1 MRSVRGMKPLL
12 CLFLGLV
19 TVSILTADDSPGHL
33 TIWDDQP
40 ATEWDVSYPVGNGR
54 IGAMPQGAFPAEKIL
69 INEETIWENK
79 GPMKMGGET
88 PKHLE
93 TIRELE
99 AKGDYHAADR
109 LFEKEILDGG
119 RPNAYQLVGWLEL
132 DYEAAALDETRRE
145 LDLHTGIARSTH
157 TLADGNRISQ
167 EVIGS
172 SSDDVIAVLI
182 RSAKPVSL
190 GVTMNGAVTEGG
202 DLVLE
207 GAASGDRGTR
217 FISRVRATG
226 CDKVG
231 TSGDALKIG
240 PTKSVT
246 LYLSVATDLDRT
258 QPGRTLPDGWRKK
271 ALDDLDKV
279 SAKQP
284 AGVVAAAVASHA
296 KYFDRVDLQLG
307 DTDPAILKLTTRER
321 LARIKQG
328 KHDDPDLI
336 EDYVQF
342 GRYLL
347 IASSRPG
354 CFPANLQGLW
364 NPHLNPPWKSD
375 YHLNINLQMNYW
387 PAETMQLAEMHEPFF
402 KLVRHFQPK
411 GREMAGLMGMKGW
424 CMGHATDI
432 WGHAKTMSTKAKWS
446 GQLLN
451 GQWLTL
457 HLLDHYRFNRDP
469 KFLEEN
475 WDILTDSVRFA
486 DSWLI
491 PGPEEG
497 QLMSR
502 PSSSPENLFLY
513 TDDEGN
519 KIPAAL
525 SAGTSFDQFMIRQVF
540 SDYLEAAEVLGK
552 QDDPFVKHIAAT
564 LPKVYQPKIG
574 EDGRLMEWRLPFEEA
589 EPGHRHISHILG
601 AYPGN
606 QIDLDDD
613 PAMREAVLKSIEAR
627 LAKGGAATGWSRA
640 WTIGI
645 FARLSDAAKAYENLH
660 AILVR
665 STKDNLFD
673 NHPPFQIDGNFGAT
687 AAVAEMLLHSHND
700 EIKLL
705 PALPADRWPDGHVTG
720 LRARGDYTID
730 IEWQDG
736 KLVEATL
743 HPGPR
748 APKAIRVVHEG
759 KSIQLA
765 TPAGDTAVLEPG
777 NFERN

>member
-1 MRSVRGMKPLL
+1 MKPSHFL
-12 CLFLGLV
+12 LGLACS
-19 TVSILTADDSPGHL
+19 TTLMAADPGLRPL
-33 TIWDDQP
+33 TIWDNQP

-54 IGAMPQGAFPAEKIL
+54 IGAMPQGGFPAERIL

-79 GPMKMGGET
+79 GEMKMGENT

-109 LFEKEILDGG
+109 VFEKEVLDGG

-132 DYEAAALDETRRE
+132 NYDAADLGETRRN
-145 LDLHTGIARSTH
+145 LDLRTGVATSIH
-157 TLADGNRISQ
+157 TLSDGNEITQ
-167 EVIGS
+167 EVLAS
-172 SSDDVIAVLI
+172 APDDMIAVNI
-182 RSAKPVSL
+182 KARKPISLRVSMENA
-190 GVTMNGAVTEGG
+190 TTADG
-202 DLVLE
+202 DLVLH
-207 GAASGDRGTR
+207 GAASGPLGTK
-217 FISRVRATG
+217 FTSRVRAITA
-226 CDKVG
+226 DKIETKDGV
-231 TSGDALKIG
+231 LKIG
-240 PTKSVT
+240 PTTTVT
-246 LYLSVATDLDRT
+246 LYLSAATDFDRDE
-258 QPGRTLPDGWRKK
+258 PGKNLADGWQEKT
-271 ALDDLDKV
+271 LTDLDKV
-279 SAKQP
+279 QDKEP
-284 AGVVAAAVASHA
+284 AAVREAAIASHA
-296 KYFDRVDLQLG
+296 GYFDRVDLQLG
-307 DTDPAILKLTTRER
+307 DTDPAILKLPTRER

-328 KHDDPDLI
+328 EHDDPDLV
-336 EDYVQF
+336 ETYVQF

-347 IASSRPG
+347 VASSRPG

-387 PAETMQLAEMHEPFF
+387 PAETMHLAEMHGPFF
-402 KLVRHFQPK
+402 DLVRHFQPR
-411 GREMAGLMGMKGW
+411 GREMASLMGMKGW

-432 WGHAKTMSTKAKWS
+432 WGYAKAMSTKAKWS
-446 GQLLN
+446 GQFLN

-457 HLLDHYRFNRDP
+457 HLLEHYRFNRDP
-469 KFLEEN
+469 KFLEQN

-491 PGPEEG
+491 PGPGEG

-513 TDDEGN
+513 TNEDGK

-564 LPKVYQPKIG
+564 LPKVFKPQIG
-574 EDGRLMEWRLPFEEA
+574 EDGRLMEWRLPFEEN

-613 PAMREAVLKSIEAR
+613 PAMRAAVLKSIETR
-627 LAKGGAATGWSRA
+627 LRKGGAATGWSRA

-645 FARLSDAAKAYENLH
+645 FARLSDGAKAYENLH

-665 STKDNLFD
+665 STKDNLWD

-705 PALPADRWPDGHVTG
+705 PALPADRWPEGHVTG
-720 LRARGDYTID
+720 LRARGDFTVD
-730 IEWQDG
+730 IRWKAGQ
-736 KLVEATL
+736 LVEATL
-743 HPGPR
+743 HPGKN
-748 APKAIRVVHEG
+748 ALEKVKVVSGDRGTMVSTPPG
-759 KSIQLA
+759 KSVTLKPDDF
-765 TPAGDTAVLEPG
+765 TPQP
-777 NFERN
+777 